1 MTLPTPPARKEII
14 MAPFAAVLTR
24 LMRRPWYPGLLQ
36 WLSVLFFVPVVG
48 YLLFGPADKDNPA
61 NLLVWLVWWPL
72 LCVLFLVAGRFWCGI
87 CPFSKVSDGV
97 RRLVGL
103 RRAVPDFLKEQGGW
117 LILIAFILL
126 SWLEETRGILDSP
139 RQTAILL
146 LSILTG
152 AIVFSLF
159 FQGRVWCRYVC
170 PIGGLSQVYSRA
182 ALFKVRPREDICA
195 DCTTKDCMVPD
206 AGYAGCPMHLS
217 PFAMESVT
225 QCNLCGGCVKRC
237 QHGSLQLRYEAPAAE
252 LTAESPVAPVVLWL
266 IPFLAGLISL
276 LNALESGRLPL
287 EGWLE
292 ATAYPVLIKTL
303 LMALALGSTWWL
315 LRSLSRLA
323 ASANPGRMSP
333 DAWLALGARPLI
345 PLLLLS
351 HLGHVGAEFWQ
362 DGGHLLGP
370 LARVLETPGLALP
383 GLWGADW
390 TAYANALCILLGLVL
405 ALALL
410 GWTAFRAQGIDRA
423 RFVLAFG
430 AFYLLFAGWNLY
442 ATWPLSPDASLGAV
456 PKSFQAQAPAP
467 GQAAAPGQSA
477 APGQAAERVPPTPL
491 TSQVDGQ
498 GGEGPD
504 EDDDGWSI
512 LWLFIGLNAAL
523 LALALIL
530 RRERPATVE
539 KEDFSATKTW
549 NIRDGDPGAQ
559 GEVLSWLVE
568 QAVQARWR
576 VPAAVSLANAAQ
588 EVISFLRGA
597 LPPGSKVTVLAI
609 LRKNKG
615 VMTISH
621 TGKPLALPDYRGEPQ
636 LDDASE
642 EAALAGIELRLA
654 AAQIE
659 HLSYHARM
667 SDNKGSF
674 SLRHSL

>member
-36 WLSVLFFVPVVG
+36 WLSVLFFLPVVG
-48 YLLFGPADKDNPA
+48 YLLFGPADKDNPG

-252 LTAESPVAPVVLWL
+252 LTAESPMAPVVLWL

-303 LMALALGSTWWL
+303 LMAAALGGTWWL
-315 LRSLSRLA
+315 LRALSRLA

-410 GWTAFRAQGIDRA
+410 GWTAVRAQGIDRT

-430 AFYLLFAGWNLY
+430 TFYLLFAGWNLH
-442 ATWPLSPDASLGAV
+442 ATWPLMPDASQGAV
-456 PKSFQAQAPAP
+456 VHRPQCRPAGAGPDSQARAP
-467 GQAAAPGQSA
+467 GH
-477 APGQAAERVPPTPL
+477 R
-491 TSQVDGQ
+491 
-498 GGEGPD
+498 GEG
-504 EDDDGWSI
+504 
-512 LWLFIGLNAAL
+512 GLQRHQDLEHPRRRPGGPGGGAE
-523 LALALIL
+523 LAGRA
-530 RRERPATVE
+530 
-539 KEDFSATKTW
+539 
-549 NIRDGDPGAQ
+549 GGPG
-559 GEVLSWLVE
+559 
-568 QAVQARWR
+568 
-576 VPAAVSLANAAQ
+576 
-588 EVISFLRGA
+588 
-597 LPPGSKVTVLAI
+597 
-609 LRKNKG
+609 
-615 VMTISH
+615 
-621 TGKPLALPDYRGEPQ
+621 
-636 LDDASE
+636 
-642 EAALAGIELRLA
+642 ALAGARRRLPGQRRPGGHQLYA
-654 AAQIE
+654 GRPACRQQGDRSRHPAQE
-659 HLSYHARM
+659 QGGHDHLPHRQTPGPARLSRGTPTGRRRRGGAYHARM